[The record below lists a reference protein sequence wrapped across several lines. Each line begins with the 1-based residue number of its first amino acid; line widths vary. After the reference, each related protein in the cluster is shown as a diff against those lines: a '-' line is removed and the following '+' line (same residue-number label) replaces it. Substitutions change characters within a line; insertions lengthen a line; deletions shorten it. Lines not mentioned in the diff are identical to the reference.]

1 MISTGWGVWMGFFEK
16 LSFDGMLAHSR
27 TRRWEVTRAQ
37 TRHFTGRDH
46 GWCVCMLRHGVFAS
60 NVCTGGGGA
69 ACGVRFVGTVLD
81 TDENTRPLFVALECV
96 HRGNG

>member
-1 MISTGWGVWMGFFEK
+1 MGGDTRTNAALYRARPWMVCVYVASWRVCKQCVWGG
-16 LSFDGMLAHSR
+16 
-27 TRRWEVTRAQ
+27 
-37 TRHFTGRDH
+37 
-46 GWCVCMLRHGVFAS
+46 
-60 NVCTGGGGA
+60 GGGGA